1 MRPSLSW
8 RLLVVPVAAL
18 SLAAAG
24 LGCGGDD
31 DGGDSGE
38 AKALLTKAFEKE
50 VKSGELQLDV
60 KADLEG
66 GGARF
71 EEPLTMRLRGPY
83 ETGSR
88 DRLPRLDWDV
98 ALKGAGLN
106 LKGGLIATADNGF
119 VVLRGQAYELG
130 SETFA
135 SLARQ
140 YGTGVRPGRPKGL
153 GAFGVDPSTWLEDP
167 EIDDGGESIGG
178 DPTRKITG
186 SVDVRRAARDIV
198 DLTRSPRLRQE
209 LRRRGQPPPALP
221 KPTDEDLDE
230 IEDAIEQFDI
240 EINVDR
246 NDTVRRFFTEI
257 DFDVPGEQQGDEVEG
272 GRVSLSYV
280 LTKVNTNPV
289 IRAPRNPKPLAEL
302 LGGFGLGALG
312 GGLDRR

>member
-1 MRPSLSW
+1 MRPFL
-8 RLLVVPVAAL
+8 RARFVAAVIAAL

-24 LGCGGDD
+24 VGCGGDD
-31 DGGDSGE
+31 DGDSRE
-38 AKALLTKAFEKE
+38 AKALLAKAFEKE
-50 VKSGELQLDV
+50 VKSGDLQLDV

-71 EEPLTMRLRGPY
+71 EKPITMRLRGPY
-83 ETGSR
+83 ETGDR

-106 LKGGLIATADNGF
+106 LKGGLIATAGNGF
-119 VVLRGQAYELG
+119 VVFQGQAYELG
-130 SETFA
+130 TEMFA

-140 YGTGVRPGRPKGL
+140 YAAGAQPGRPKGL
-153 GAFGVDPSTWLEDP
+153 GAFGVDPSAWLEDP
-167 EIDDGGESIGG
+167 QIDDDGQSIGG

-186 SVDVRRAARDIV
+186 SVDVRKAARDIV
-198 DLTRSPRLRQE
+198 DLTRSPRLRRQLE
-209 LRRRGQPPPALP
+209 RRGQPPPKLP
-221 KPTDEDLDE
+221 KPTDEDLDK

-246 NDTVRRFFTEI
+246 NDVVRRFFTEI
-257 DFDVPGEQQGDEVEG
+257 DFDAPGEQDGDEVKG
-272 GRVSLSYV
+272 GRVSLSYL

-289 IRAPRNPKPLAEL
+289 IRAPQNPRPLREL